1 MGVSRTE
8 QGDVKAIAAQ
18 EFLPPQQIDK
28 RKALD
33 SSFFGHGISMTSNSH
48 SMLYFSNTRGRTR
61 CGCQILLG
69 VIFSLEE

>member
-8 QGDVKAIAAQ
+8 QGDVKGIAAQ

-33 SSFFGHGISMTSNSH
+33 SGFFGHGIYMMFYSDYA
-48 SMLYFSNTRGRTR
+48 LYDSNTRGSFPLIS
-61 CGCQILLG
+61 CM
-69 VIFSLEE
+69 